1 MKRVCLLTG
10 AGGILGSA
18 FCRRFADRYHIVGVY
33 QRRHPPVASQLQRFV
48 DPLAAAAPLP
58 ENEHPIFAVQAD
70 LLVGDAIHR
79 VIDLAMAR
87 FDRIDLV
94 VNAAADVRFLGS
106 LLDCERH
113 AADLQRQ
120 LTLNAVVPIQLAA
133 AVARQCWTQDDR
145 AARRHIINVS
155 STSGLHV
162 YPDLGQ
168 GVYSASK
175 AALNYLTCH
184 LAHELAPFGVRA
196 NALCPGSFPY
206 QVSTERVADAVVE
219 MDEASDGY
227 SGRVVEV

>member
-1 MKRVCLLTG
+1 MHD
-10 AGGILGSA
+10 A
-18 FCRRFADRYHIVGVY
+18 RR
-33 QRRHPPVASQLQRFV
+33 
-48 DPLAAAAPLP
+48 
-58 ENEHPIFAVQAD
+58 
-70 LLVGDAIHR
+70 
-79 VIDLAMAR
+79 
-87 FDRIDLV
+87 
-94 VNAAADVRFLGS
+94 
-106 LLDCERH
+106 ERH

-120 LTLNAVVPIQLAA
+120 LTLNTVVPIQLAA
-133 AVARQCWTQDDR
+133 AVARRCWVQDDR
-145 AARRHIINVS
+145 AARRHIINIS

-206 QVSTERVADAVVE
+206 QVSTERVADAIVE